1 MSLRLAHPLSLKG
14 LPMTQ
19 DPAYLANVSSAL
31 MGALHEAQD
40 MVDAGERGPPL
51 VDVVRHARELHEIM
65 MEELGN
71 RGRGVAEQAVRA
83 LAETGERLRSLERA
97 ITVAP

>member
-1 MSLRLAHPLSLKG
+1 
-14 LPMTQ
+14 MTQ

-65 MEELGN
+65 MEEMVTARRPAGD
-71 RGRGVAEQAVRA
+71 QAARA
-83 LAETGERLRSLERA
+83 LVESGERLRSLERA
-97 ITVAP
+97 IATSS

>member
-1 MSLRLAHPLSLKG
+1 
-14 LPMTQ
+14 MTQ

-40 MVDAGERGPPL
+40 MVDAGERGAPL

-65 MEELGN
+65 MEELDNPRRVVG
-71 RGRGVAEQAVRA
+71 EQAARA
-83 LAETGERLRSLERA
+83 LVETGERLRSLERA
-97 ITVAP
+97 ITASP

>member
-1 MSLRLAHPLSLKG
+1 
-14 LPMTQ
+14 MTQ

-40 MVDAGERGPPL
+40 MVDAGVRGPPL

-65 MEELGN
+65 TEELDNARRLVG
-71 RGRGVAEQAVRA
+71 EQAARA
-83 LAETGERLRSLERA
+83 LVETGERLRSLERA
-97 ITVAP
+97 IATSS